1 MMKLSVSYLSISNQ
15 MEQAIK
21 DLSRTSIDY
30 LHVDIMDGSFVPNK
44 TSDDKI
50 QLSYLKHS
58 QKPLDIH
65 LMVEDVEHY
74 IDIYK
79 ELKPTYI
86 TFHIELNDRLNM
98 GKIIEKLHQEGIGV
112 GLSLKPST
120 SVDEILPY
128 LNIIDMV
135 LVMSVEPGM
144 GGQTFLPIALEKIK
158 ILKQYQKD
166 YTFSIEVD
174 GGINKETSYQCK
186 VAGADIVVVGSYI
199 TKESDYQKQI
209 NQLEL

>member
-1 MMKLSVSYLSISNQ
+1 MKLSVSYLSISNQ

>member
-1 MMKLSVSYLSISNQ
+1 MKLSVSYLSISNQ

-21 DLSRTSIDY
+21 DLSRTSTDY